1 MGNGRL
7 ESTRVKLAYQA
18 IKRLWI
24 HPEVRDMEDSFHEWR
39 RREMESSQTR
49 VEASVGRANVGDSGA
64 CTDASAV
71 LWSGSA

>member
-1 MGNGRL
+1 
-7 ESTRVKLAYQA
+7 
-18 IKRLWI
+18 
-24 HPEVRDMEDSFHEWR
+24 MEDSFHER
-39 RREMESSQTR
+39 QRVEMESSQTR